1 MGTLTGLTIERIME
15 NGRIMA
21 FTDTPRVLV
30 TEIDSEAPYL
40 TYFDFICKVYTYI
53 RYVTVHEANFILF

>member
-21 FTDTPRVLV
+21 FTDTPRV
-30 TEIDSEAPYL
+30 IISDHDSAQDRPAPYL
-40 TYFDFICKVYTYI
+40 TYFDFICK
-53 RYVTVHEANFILF
+53 FDS